1 MRLYD
6 SMRTYTYGYTRL
18 KKAEG
23 EGFHAER
30 DGSLHLEGNDCR
42 IFLKSLDG
50 VDESCLWGRLHMDV
64 ELARNSILTVYAA
77 AGRHGKETCIGPFIN
92 QTDILLCDLSGR
104 YLWIWM
110 EIKNAGNGI
119 IRNIQV
125 YSPGMEFLQM
135 MPEVYQERGSV
146 LHRYLSIFST
156 VYWEVQ
162 KKIDHMAGLADVH
175 EASVH
180 QLSLLEEW
188 LGIWCG
194 DGLLS
199 EAMTRKLLA
208 QTAHFG
214 RIRGTRKVVEELT
227 ILLSG
232 EKPKIFEKKS
242 GTLVLLLCQNITEE
256 LERKLVYFL
265 LQFLPKECR
274 LHIISEQDPMGMDE
288 YCYMDVNAML
298 ALLPIGGL
306 DLGDGLEQCVME

>member
-6 SMRTYTYGYTRL
+6 GMRTYTYGYTRL

-23 EGFHAER
+23 EGFHTEQ
-30 DGSLHLEGNDCR
+30 DGSFHLEGNDCR

-50 VDESCLWGRLHMDV
+50 VDESCPWGRLHLDA
-64 ELARNSILTVYAA
+64 ELAKNSILTVYAA
-77 AGRHGKETCIGPFIN
+77 SGRHGKETCIGPFIN

-125 YSPGMEFLQM
+125 HTPGTEFLQM

-162 KKIDHMAGLADVH
+162 KKIDYMEGFADVH
-175 EASVH
+175 ETSVH
-180 QLSLLEEW
+180 QLPLLEEW
-188 LGIWCG
+188 LGIRCG

-199 EAMTRKLLA
+199 ESMARKLLEQA
-208 QTAHFG
+208 AHFS
-214 RIRGTRKVVEELT
+214 RIRGTRKAVEELA
-227 ILLSG
+227 ILLCG
-232 EKPKIFEKKS
+232 EKPKIFEKES
-242 GTLVLLLCQNITEE
+242 GTLVLLLCQNITEK
-256 LERKLVYFL
+256 LERKLAYFL

-298 ALLPIGGL
+298 TLLPKGGL
-306 DLGDGLEQCVME
+306 DLGYGLEQCMME